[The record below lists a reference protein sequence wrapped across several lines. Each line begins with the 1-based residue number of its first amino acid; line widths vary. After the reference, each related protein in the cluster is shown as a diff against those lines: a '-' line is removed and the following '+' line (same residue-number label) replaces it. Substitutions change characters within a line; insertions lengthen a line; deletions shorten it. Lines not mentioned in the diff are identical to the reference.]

1 LLDLSDKELWVTTIS
16 TQPGP
21 ARATEPG
28 RAAGLGRLLHARP
41 DDPAWARPALLALL
55 AGTAALYLVG
65 LSRNGW
71 ANEFYAGAAQA
82 GTQSWKAFLFGS
94 LDSSN
99 FITVDKPPAFLWVME
114 LSGRVFGVNYWSLL
128 VPQALE
134 GVATVGVLYTTV
146 RRWFGPSAAIIAGAV
161 LALVP
166 VATLIFRFN
175 DPDALLTLTMTLA
188 AYATTCAIESGRTRW
203 LALAG
208 ALLGLGFLTKM
219 LAAFLVLPGLALAY
233 LWCGPPRLGRRI
245 LQLLAGGAALLAAA
259 GWWVAIVLL
268 TPAADRPFV
277 GSTTDN
283 NILQLTFGYNGLS
296 RLTGGQGGPGGAA
309 RAGGGGFGGGFG
321 GGSGLTRLFQ
331 AEWGGQVSWLI
342 PAALI
347 ALAAMLWLSRRGA
360 RPDRTRAAALL
371 WGGWLAGAGLVLSF
385 MSGTTHS
392 YYSVALVPAIGALTG
407 IGAVGLWRA
416 RSTWLARAVLAAAL
430 AATGAWAW
438 LLLGRSPGWFPW
450 LRVVI
455 LVAALLGAGLML
467 AGPRVPAVVA
477 RWGAI
482 LAPATVSL
490 AVIAGLGGPLAYSL
504 DTAARSNGGSS
515 PSAGPVLT
523 AGGGLGAGRPGRGAF
538 PGRDGFPGSGRDATA
553 RDAAGGFTSGSGRS
567 GRLGGF
573 AGSGGGNTTV
583 SAAVVKL
590 LESGASR
597 YTWTAATDGSDTAAA
612 MELAAGGVPV
622 MAIGGFRGSDP
633 APSLAAFE
641 RLVAAH
647 KIHYYVAG
655 GGFGLAG
662 GGFGLAGG
670 GFGLAGGGFGLA
682 GGGPGRGGSGASG
695 DAAHGRAGYTGSGES
710 GYPGGDAFRYADDG
724 GSRYTG
730 GDGSGHAGNGGS
742 GYAGSGRP
750 GGPGRANAT
759 DASQIAAWVEAH
771 FTART
776 VGGMT
781 VYNLTAPARRS

>member
-1 LLDLSDKELWVTTIS
+1 VTTIS

-21 ARATEPG
+21 ARATERG
-28 RAAGLGRLLHARP
+28 RAAGTARLLRAHP

-55 AGTAALYLVG
+55 VATAILYLVG

-82 GTQSWKAFLFGS
+82 GTESWKAFLFGS
-94 LDSSN
+94 LDSSD

-128 VPQALE
+128 VPQAVE

-146 RRWFGPSAAIIAGAV
+146 RRWFGPPAAIIAGAV
-161 LALVP
+161 MALVP

-188 AYATTCAIESGRTRW
+188 AYATTRAIESGRTRW

-208 ALLGLGFLTKM
+208 AMLGLGFLSKM

-233 LWCGPPRLGRRI
+233 LWCGPPRLGRRV
-245 LQLLAGGAALLAAA
+245 LQLLAGGGTLLASA

-277 GSTTDN
+277 GSTTDD

-309 RAGGGGFGGGFG
+309 RAGGGGFGGFGGLG

-347 ALAAMLWLSRRGA
+347 ALAALLWMSRRGA
-360 RPDRTRAAALL
+360 RTDRTRAAALL
-371 WGGWLAGAGLVLSF
+371 WGGWLVGAGLVLSF

-392 YYSVALVPAIGALTG
+392 YYSVALAPAIGALAG
-407 IGAVGLWRA
+407 IGAAGLWRA
-416 RSTWLARAVLAAAL
+416 RSTWFARAILAAAL

-438 LLLGRSPGWFPW
+438 VLLGRSPGWFPW

-467 AGPRVPAVVA
+467 AAPSLRAVAA
-477 RWGAI
+477 RWRAI
-482 LAPATVSL
+482 LAAAAVSL
-490 AVIAGLGGPLAYSL
+490 AVIAGLSGPLAYSL
-504 DTAARSNGGSS
+504 DTAASSNGGSS

-523 AGGGLGAGRPGRGAF
+523 AGGGFGAGRLGGGAFPGISGSRAAGRDAAPGDGPGFTGGAGPGRPGRF
-538 PGRDGFPGSGRDATA
+538 PGGF
-553 RDAAGGFTSGSGRS
+553 GGF
-567 GRLGGF
+567 
-573 AGSGGGNTTV
+573 GGGNATV
-583 SAAVVKL
+583 SAALVRL

-597 YTWTAATDGSDTAAA
+597 YTWTAATEGSDTAAA

-633 APSLAAFE
+633 APSLAEFE
-641 RLVAAH
+641 RLVAAR

-655 GGFGLAG
+655 GGGGFAG
-662 GGFGLAGG
+662 GGFGLA
-670 GFGLAGGGFGLA
+670 A
-682 GGGPGRGGSGASG
+682 RGGA
-695 DAAHGRAGYTGSGES
+695 
-710 GYPGGDAFRYADDG
+710 GYPGDGTSAHAGTGAFRYA
-724 GSRYTG
+724 G
-730 GDGSGHAGNGGS
+730 GDGSGYAGDDGFRYTGDDGFRYTGDDGS
-742 GYAGSGRP
+742 GYAGDGESGYAA
-750 GGPGRANAT
+750 GGRAGGTGRASQGTT
-759 DASQIAAWVEAH
+759 DAAQIAAWVEAH

>member
-1 LLDLSDKELWVTTIS
+1 VTTIS
-16 TQPGP
+16 TQQGP
-21 ARATEPG
+21 ARAEPG
-28 RAAGLGRLLHARP
+28 RARGMARLLRARP
-41 DDPAWARPALLALL
+41 DDPAWARPGLLALL
-55 AGTAALYLVG
+55 AATAALYLVG

-114 LSGRVFGVNYWSLL
+114 LSGRIFGVNYWSLL

-146 RRWFGPSAAIIAGAV
+146 RRWFGPAAAIIAGAV

-188 AYATTCAIESGRTRW
+188 AYATTRAIESGRTRW

-245 LQLLAGGAALLAAA
+245 LQLLAGGGTLLATA

-277 GSTTDN
+277 GSTTDD

-296 RLTGGQGGPGGAA
+296 RLTGGQGGPGGAP
-309 RAGGGGFGGGFG
+309 RAGGGGFGGG
-321 GGSGLTRLFQ
+321 SGITRLFQ
-331 AEWGGQVSWLI
+331 AEWGGQISWLI

-360 RPDRTRAAALL
+360 RTDRTRAAALL
-371 WGGWLAGAGLVLSF
+371 WGGWLVGAGLVLSF

-392 YYSVALVPAIGALTG
+392 YYSVALGPAIGALTG

-416 RSTWLARAVLAAAL
+416 RSTWFARAVLAAPL
-430 AATGAWAW
+430 AATGGWAW
-438 LLLGRSPGWFPW
+438 VLLGRSPGWFPW

-455 LVAALLGAGLML
+455 LAAALLGAGLIL
-467 AGPRVPAVVA
+467 AGPRPAAVAA
-477 RWGAI
+477 RWRAI
-482 LAPATVSL
+482 LAPAAVSL
-490 AVIAGLGGPLAYSL
+490 AVTAGLGGPLAYSL

-523 AGGGLGAGRPGRGAF
+523 AGGLGAGRLGRGAF
-538 PGRDGFPGSGRDATA
+538 PGRGGFPGSGL
-553 RDAAGGFTSGSGRS
+553 DAAAPDGTRGFTADSGRAGRLPGGF
-567 GRLGGF
+567 GGF
-573 AGSGGGNTTV
+573 AGVGGGNTTV

-670 GFGLAGGGFGLA
+670 GFGLAGGG
-682 GGGPGRGGSGASG
+682 PGRGGSGASG
-695 DAAHGRAGYTGSGES
+695 DAVHGRAGYTGSGES

-742 GYAGSGRP
+742 GSAGSGRP

-771 FTART
+771 FTVRT